1 MDDQPAAEP
10 SVSPSTSPVPPP
22 DMRPDSPNPSQ
33 PEPMCPLPRK
43 PARFGRRSPPINVT
57 QLMRLAGG
65 LGLAAALS
73 AADAH
78 TDSLGP
84 DWEELEIYHDFIVF
98 LLYVLQIAW
107 RMEMRLRGLSIISA
121 WRRMAYCVQIVSTV
135 TVAIQMHRRRML
147 HRRVWVSESTFGT
160 GPKCAG

>member
-1 MDDQPAAEP
+1 MNLIDICFLLAALYNDYADEDIPDIDQSELFMDDQPAAEP
-10 SVSPSTSPVPPP
+10 SASPSKSPVPPP

-78 TDSLGP
+78 TDSFGP
-84 DWEELEIYHDFIVF
+84 DWEVPSERAGGESRQNENKSKANEITP
-98 LLYVLQIAW
+98 
-107 RMEMRLRGLSIISA
+107 SA
-121 WRRMAYCVQIVSTV
+121 AAKRTIL
-135 TVAIQMHRRRML
+135 I
-147 HRRVWVSESTFGT
+147 
-160 GPKCAG
+160 